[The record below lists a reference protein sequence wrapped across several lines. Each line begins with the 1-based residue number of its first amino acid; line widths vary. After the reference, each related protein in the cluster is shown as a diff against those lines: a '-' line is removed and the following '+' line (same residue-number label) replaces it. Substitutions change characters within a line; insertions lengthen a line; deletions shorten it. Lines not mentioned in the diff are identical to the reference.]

1 MQIFS
6 ISAYLLPGNGA
17 LLRDG
22 SLQDGDLT
30 FRSVRLGLFALGLLL
45 AALPSQTQAQSE
57 TIRAVQ
63 AEDLY
68 QVQEVRGVRLSPH
81 GRSVAYT
88 VRSVASPPSSAR
100 TNRTQLY
107 VARTT
112 GDRGPRLLTRDR
124 TDASQPAWH
133 PDGTHLAFV
142 QPVDGTPQ
150 VFLASLNG
158 APPYQL
164 TDTPHG
170 AQRPQWSPS
179 GEQLLFASAVPGPA
193 LERRTGRPPPSERPG
208 RPAQDLPRR
217 VASDTLL
224 VLRHSQTFNPVDTLA
239 LRPDD
244 RRLQRADTARTL
256 RTPEHPSV
264 PDSLATR
271 PVASLNALTPDSLRA
286 VLDRLRL
293 HPDTTTIS
301 VDPDAAATPNG
312 NLVQVR
318 RWLDRDRRPGAPLVS
333 SRLDLQGERDL
344 QPTRTYRHHF
354 VVDVP
359 PNLRSRTPPR
369 PKARPVTQGYRSFG
383 HADWLPGG
391 NQIVVSGMP
400 PTGRPPDRVQQRN
413 LYVVDLT
420 RNETQRL
427 LKIENHALTAP
438 SVTADGNTVAFRAR
452 RISPTR
458 TEQADVGL
466 FALNGRS
473 QPRLITGEF
482 DRDVESFRWS
492 PDRWHL
498 YVTAPSQGG
507 RPLYRFTP
515 FAQDT
520 SAQKKRPV
528 MTPDRTT
535 SRDAFP
541 YDSTTTNPAGH
552 EQMTADTRTVRA
564 FDVTDAT
571 IAYATTDPGT
581 PAALYTNTVSF
592 NNEQALATP
601 NADWLSQRR
610 LASPKTIV
618 EAHDSLEVHG
628 RVTRPPSATDSP
640 STPVFVQV
648 RGGPEA
654 LHDEH
659 APQTWFERQ
668 YLAGRGIG
676 LLEVFPRGSKGF
688 GAAFR
693 HANDRNWGPGP
704 AQDVLALTDSAA
716 ALSWSDSTQ
725 MAVGGTA
732 YGGTV
737 AAWLLGQTDR
747 FGTAVALN
755 GIYDLSAFVDE
766 GQAWRSLPREFGGYP
781 WEDAPSLGAD
791 SSALSAGPRPPD
803 SSGAPMQAVLQ
814 RSSPITYAV
823 QIETP
828 LLLLQG
834 GRDRRGG
841 LSQSERM
848 YKRLKI
854 LDRPV
859 EYVRYPGVGH
869 DMNATA
875 TPAQRVDRLVRTY
888 EFLARFLDVPP
899 PAPRSTAASQP

>member
-1 MQIFS
+1 VS
-6 ISAYLLPGNGA
+6 RPLL
-17 LLRDG
+17 
-22 SLQDGDLT
+22 
-30 FRSVRLGLFALGLLL
+30 LGLFVLGLLL
-45 AALPSQTQAQSE
+45 GGAPSATWAQSGS
-57 TIRAVQ
+57 IHAIQ
-63 AEDLY
+63 AGDLY
-68 QVQEVRGVRLSPH
+68 RIQEVRDVRLSPH

-88 VRSVASPPSSAR
+88 VRSVASSPSESSAR
-100 TNRTQLY
+100 ADRTQLY
-107 VARTT
+107 VTRTT
-112 GDRGPRLLTRDR
+112 GDRGPRLLTRDH
-124 TDASQPAWH
+124 TDASHPAWH

-150 VFLASLNG
+150 VFIASLNG

-170 AQRPQWSPS
+170 AQHPQWSPD
-179 GEQLLFASAVPGPA
+179 GEQLLFASAVPARA
-193 LERRTGRPPPSERPG
+193 LEQRTGRPAPSERPG
-208 RPAQDLPRR
+208 RPPQDLTRR
-217 VASDTLL
+217 VPSDTLL
-224 VLRHSQTFNPVDTLA
+224 VLRHSRTLDPVDTLA

-244 RRLQRADTARTL
+244 RRVQDADTARTL
-256 RTPEHPSV
+256 RPPRHPGV
-264 PDSLATR
+264 PDSLAAQ
-271 PVASLNALTPDSLRA
+271 PVDSLNALAPDSLRA
-286 VLDRLRL
+286 VLSRLRL
-293 HPDTTTIS
+293 RPDTTMVPINP
-301 VDPDAAATPNG
+301 DPAATPDG

-333 SRLDLQGERDL
+333 SRPDLQGKHDL
-344 QPTRTYRHHF
+344 QPTPTYQHHF

-359 PNLRSRTPPR
+359 SNFRSRTPPR
-369 PKARPVTQGYRSFG
+369 PEARPVTQGYRSFG
-383 HADWLPGG
+383 HAEWLSGG

-400 PTGRPPDRVQQRN
+400 PTDRPPDRVQQRN
-413 LYVVDLT
+413 LYVVDLNQ
-420 RNETQRL
+420 NEIRRL
-427 LKIENHALTAP
+427 LKIEDHALTAP
-438 SVTADGNTVAFRAR
+438 HMTADGNTVAFRAQ

-458 TEQADVGL
+458 AEQADVGL

-473 QPRLITGEF
+473 QPRFITDEF

-492 PDRWHL
+492 PDGWHL

-515 FAQDT
+515 FARDT
-520 SAQKKRPV
+520 SAQKTRPV

-535 SRDAFP
+535 SRDEFP
-541 YDSTTTNPAGH
+541 YDSTTADPAGY
-552 EQMTADTRTVRA
+552 EQMTADTRVIHA

-571 IAYATTDPGT
+571 ITYATTDPST
-581 PAALYTNTVSF
+581 PSALYTNTVSF
-592 NNEQALATP
+592 DNERPLAAPNANWLSRRRLATP
-601 NADWLSQRR
+601 RE
-610 LASPKTIV
+610 IV
-618 EAHDSLEVHG
+618 VANDSLDIYG
-628 RVTRPPSATDSP
+628 RVTRPSLATDSLP
-640 STPVFVQV
+640 APLLVQV
-648 RGGPEA
+648 RGGLEA
-654 LHDEH
+654 LSDGHTPEM
-659 APQTWFERQ
+659 WFERQ

-676 LLEVFPRGSKGF
+676 LLEVFPRGSEGF

-725 MAVGGTA
+725 VAVGGA
-732 YGGTV
+732 GYGGTL

-747 FGTAVALN
+747 FGAAVALN

-766 GQAWRSLPREFGGYP
+766 GQAWRSLPREFGGCP

-791 SSALSAGPRPPD
+791 SSALSVGPRPPD
-803 SSGAPMQAVLQ
+803 SSGAPMQAVL
-814 RSSPITYAV
+814 RRNSPITYAD

-834 GRDRRGG
+834 AQDRRVG

-848 YKRLKI
+848 YKRFKI

-875 TPAQRVDRLVRTY
+875 TPPQRVDRLVRTY

-899 PAPRSTAASQP
+899 APSPSSEPAPSRP